1 MKNAKSEPL
10 KTILTIAMGFIFV
23 FYATHLKSF
32 ILVSFIIG
40 IAGLA
45 SDYLAVK
52 IDWLWMKLTYILSLI
67 VPNILL
73 SVIFYVFLFPMA
85 LLSRL
90 FTRNDNCI
98 EKFCIVYL
106 SSENSIFLYRQNNMN
121 HLLNSAG
128 LCNGLCTRKSAFETI
143 NDWAYGSVL

>member
-10 KTILTIAMGFIFV
+10 KTVLTIAMGFIFV

-90 FTRNDNCI
+90 IGKKDPLMLKKGLKTTFVTVNKSF
-98 EKFCIVYL
+98 EK
-106 SSENSIFLYRQNNMN
+106 NIFE
-121 HLLNSAG
+121 
-128 LCNGLCTRKSAFETI
+128 KS
-143 NDWAYGSVL
+143 W